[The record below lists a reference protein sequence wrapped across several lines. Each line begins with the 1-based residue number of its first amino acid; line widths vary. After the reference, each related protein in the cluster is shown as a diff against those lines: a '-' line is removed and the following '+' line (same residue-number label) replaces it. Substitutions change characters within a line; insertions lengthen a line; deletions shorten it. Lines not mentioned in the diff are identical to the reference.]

1 MQKYTLTAINLLH
14 IQYLQYAAVPVS
26 ATKTTSR
33 KAGWAKAGWAKSKL
47 TPSTTLQ
54 AGKFVYLPYEMHNG
68 IFMFDAGGWTPINIQ
83 A

>member
-26 ATKTTSR
+26 ATKSTSR
-33 KAGWAKAGWAKSKL
+33 KAGWAKSKL

-68 IFMFDAGGWTPINIQ
+68 IFTFDAGGWTPINIQ

>member
-26 ATKTTSR
+26 ATKSTSR
-33 KAGWAKAGWAKSKL
+33 KAGWAKL

-68 IFMFDAGGWTPINIQ
+68 IFMFDARSWMPINIQ